1 MAEETKYVYS
11 NGVDT
16 IGYTAV
22 ELMNGLKGV
31 DLRPYMYSRDIFLS
45 WAGQLVTSDSSM
57 KFAYQLR
64 PLRRLEKIGQDD

>member
-31 DLRPYMYSRDIFLS
+31 DLRPYMPEGY
-45 WAGQLVTSDSSM
+45 
-57 KFAYQLR
+57 
-64 PLRRLEKIGQDD
+64 RR